1 MQLTYE
7 RAGWAGADPDEL
19 APEETRNMPF
29 FGFVAGTLIS
39 LGLWSGIA
47 WTVWAML
54 D

>member
-1 MQLTYE
+1 MQLTFE
-7 RAGWAGADPDEL
+7 GLPWVATEDEL

-39 LGLWSGIA
+39 FGLWCVIA
-47 WTVWAML
+47 WTIWAAI